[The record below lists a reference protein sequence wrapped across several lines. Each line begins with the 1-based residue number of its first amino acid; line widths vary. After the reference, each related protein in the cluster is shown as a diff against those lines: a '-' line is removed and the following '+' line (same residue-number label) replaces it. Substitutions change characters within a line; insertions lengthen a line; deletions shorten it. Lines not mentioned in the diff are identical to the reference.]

1 MPPTRGISR
10 LSLCLY
16 GIRIGDFHALEE
28 SNIKPG
34 YIPGDEVLAEHVV
47 LQPLLQGEQIGVK
60 PGGLAAFLPLT
71 ENSVSS

>member
-1 MPPTRGISR
+1 MV
-10 LSLCLY
+10 
-16 GIRIGDFHALEE
+16 

-60 PGGLAAFLPLT
+60 SGGLAALFPLT
-71 ENSVSS
+71 EDSVSS